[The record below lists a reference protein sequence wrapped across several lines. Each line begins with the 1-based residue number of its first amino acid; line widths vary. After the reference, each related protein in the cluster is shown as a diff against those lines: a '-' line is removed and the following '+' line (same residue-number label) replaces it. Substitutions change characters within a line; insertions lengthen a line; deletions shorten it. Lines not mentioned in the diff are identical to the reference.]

1 LGLKNQ
7 NVTHLLDNRPDQ
19 RKELENI
26 LPEIR
31 DSLEVNIKRN
41 K

>member
-1 LGLKNQ
+1 
-7 NVTHLLDNRPDQ
+7 LDNRPDQ

-31 DSLEVNIKRN
+31 ESLEVNVKRN
-41 K
+41 KEIYKKPGNF